1 MILKIFNIRR
11 LQIKRSLEELT
22 VFHLIA
28 LIWLIVFMVVLPLL
42 QMGFKDNNAL
52 IVTGLGIFGISFLH
66 LNRPDKNLIS
76 IISEKP
82 FKIFNAEYLVLL
94 IPIIGIL
101 IYTRNIVLGIGILG
115 LVLGISLIQK
125 RLSAHKGTAIFS
137 KYLPKSAFEWRAGMR
152 KKGLLV
158 VAFYLLAL
166 GFSWVRIL
174 PFLLLFF
181 ALVVIAS
188 FFYSCEPLS
197 ILCLSDKTARQFL
210 WCKIIQSLK
219 IYTVITIP
227 VIGVALF
234 FSSDIW
240 YVGVLFYVLA
250 CLNILSFILAKY
262 AFFQPQ
268 SSIGGGSVLSSLC
281 LLGCVIPFLA
291 PLPLIM
297 PLVYYFKAHKKLA
310 YYLRNGETI
319 SY

>member
-22 VFHLIA
+22 AFHLIA
-28 LIWLIVFMVVLPLL
+28 LVLLIIFMVVLPLL
-42 QMGFKDNNAL
+42 QMGFKDKNAL
-52 IVTGLGIFGISFLH
+52 ILIGVSIFCILFFH
-66 LNRPDKNLIS
+66 LSRPDKNLIS

-94 IPIIGIL
+94 APVIGIL
-101 IYTRNIVLGIGILG
+101 IYTRNIGLGIVLLG
-115 LVLGISLIQK
+115 LVGGVSLIQK
-125 RLSAHKGTAIFS
+125 RLSAHKGAAIFS

-152 KKGLLV
+152 KNGLLILT
-158 VAFYLLAL
+158 FYLLAL

-210 WCKIIQSLK
+210 WHKTTQSLK
-219 IYTVITIP
+219 IYTVMTVP
-227 VIGVALF
+227 VIGVAVF
-234 FSSDIW
+234 FNSDIW
-240 YVGVLFYVLA
+240 YVGVLFYIMA
-250 CLNILSFILAKY
+250 CLNLLSFILAKY

-310 YYLRNGETI
+310 YYLND
-319 SY
+319 